1 MFSIIHSSNFILLF
15 QEQLG
20 NENTSQSI
28 LIRREK
34 VIVPQ
39 KRKFSELEAD
49 DLAIESSLQEYTE
62 MYCPFIRNHYSENSA
77 TPKCRLY
84 SWLRQEFGEKHEVPK
99 YQTWQKDKMFRS
111 MVFVQGKAYSSQSW
125 EKNKRYS
132 EQAAAIVALHCL
144 GVRKIQEDKGAS
156 YSAGVVYA
164 EK

>member
-1 MFSIIHSSNFILLF
+1 
-15 QEQLG
+15 
-20 NENTSQSI
+20 
-28 LIRREK
+28 
-34 VIVPQ
+34 
-39 KRKFSELEAD
+39 
-49 DLAIESSLQEYTE
+49 
-62 MYCPFIRNHYSENSA
+62 MYCPFVRNHYGEN
-77 TPKCRLY
+77 TDIPKCRLL

-111 MVFVQGKAYSSQSW
+111 MVYVQGNAYSSQSW

-156 YSAGVVYA
+156 YGAGVVYA